1 MLPKQT
7 HVMTIA
13 GWILSGLVIL
23 FLLMDAGMKLAAMPI
38 VLQTTADL
46 GWPGDA
52 AMAQTLGTVLLA
64 ATLLYAYPNTKLL
77 GAVLVTAYL
86 GGAVATH
93 VRIGSPL
100 ASHILFGVY
109 LDIMLWGGL
118 WLREPRLRALF
129 PVTNPVANPVAKK
142 AQD

>member
-1 MLPKQT
+1 MPKQT

-52 AMAQTLGTVLLA
+52 GMAQTLGAILLA
-64 ATLLYAYPNTKLL
+64 ATLLYAFPGTTLL
-77 GAVLVTAYL
+77 GAILVTAYL

-109 LDIMLWGGL
+109 LGIMLWVGL
-118 WLREPRLRALF
+118 WLRDPRLRAIFPLTS
-129 PVTNPVANPVAKK
+129 PVTNK
-142 AQD
+142 ARD